1 MTADIDVGELL
12 KPIVEVLWEKIAGPA
27 CLILLGGIIIMVIV
41 YLIRRRKS

>member
-12 KPIVEVLWEKIAGPA
+12 KPILEVLWEQVAGPA
-27 CLILLGGIIIMVIV
+27 CLILLGCIIIMVIV